1 MGDAMESVLRWRLSL
16 CIVAV
21 LATLSGPGEANK
33 GPQHLLEVFR
43 CGENVPLLCIR
54 AAPGDRFSLW
64 FFHSYDR
71 AFFQE
76 DYDLE
81 KTGRIV
87 LSRMV
92 FRSCLNGQGFD
103 GGVYRPL
110 PDGSAELVDV
120 RKEFSELTFRLG
132 SPDLADHALIFQGKR
147 FRLLDYACAGDLL
160 CIRFVVNVP
169 ISQDPECLL
178 PEKTAPRCGM

>member
-1 MGDAMESVLRWRLSL
+1 MKCVPIWHLCL
-16 CIVAV
+16 CIVAA
-21 LATLSGPGEANK
+21 LAVLSGPGEATG
-33 GPQHLLEVFR
+33 GPQNRLAVFH
-43 CGENVPLLCIR
+43 CGENTPLLFIP

-81 KTGRIV
+81 EAGRIV
-87 LSRMV
+87 LRRMV

-110 PDGSAELVDV
+110 PDGSAELVDIRRV
-120 RKEFSELTFRLG
+120 FHELTFRLG
-132 SPDLADHALIFQGKR
+132 SPDLANHHLLFQGKR
-147 FRLLDYACAGDLL
+147 LRLLDYACAGDLL
-160 CIRFVVNVP
+160 CIRFDEYVP
-169 ISQDPECLL
+169 MSQDPECPLSV
-178 PEKTAPRCGM
+178 KTAPLCGM